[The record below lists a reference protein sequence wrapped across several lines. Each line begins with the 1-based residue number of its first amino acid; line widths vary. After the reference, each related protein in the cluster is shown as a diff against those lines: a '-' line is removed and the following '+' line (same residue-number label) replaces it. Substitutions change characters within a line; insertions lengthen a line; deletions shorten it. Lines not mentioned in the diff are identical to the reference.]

1 MHKKPQYMNTPLNKE
16 KRREYLV
23 QLQEY
28 QVASKTILHMDE
40 TNFNLWATRTRGHS
54 LKRKRVVKNV
64 FDGGGHNMHAI
75 TCIGA
80 LGLVYFETRFGS
92 NRYANTNEFI
102 RNLLRHVHL
111 ESGLTLNNVGL
122 VLDNAPCHCRKSLS
136 KLGFCCDARTL
147 RC

>member
-1 MHKKPQYMNTPLNKE
+1 MNTPLNKK

-28 QVASKTILHMDE
+28 QVANKTILHMDE
-40 TNFNLWATRTRGHS
+40 TNFSLWATRTRGHS
-54 LKRKRVVKNV
+54 LKGKRAVKNV
-64 FDGGGHNMHAI
+64 FDEGGHNMHVI
-75 TCIGA
+75 KCICA

-122 VLDNAPCHCRKSLS
+122 VLVQ
-136 KLGFCCDARTL
+136 
-147 RC
+147 